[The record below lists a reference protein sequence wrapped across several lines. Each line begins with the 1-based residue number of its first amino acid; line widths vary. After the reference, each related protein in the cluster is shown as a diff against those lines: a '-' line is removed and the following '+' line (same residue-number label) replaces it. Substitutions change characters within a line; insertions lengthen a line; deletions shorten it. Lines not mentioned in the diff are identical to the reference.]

1 MILGRRSPIGLRFRR
16 CVQYLKLSRLQN
28 ARLGGESHG
37 LKRKRASFSAL
48 SFSSMTSPIVAKPAV
63 GAWAEHVRSAPVHQ
77 TSTCSAIAKASSTSM
92 PRYLAVLS
100 ILVWPGNGCTAPR
113 RETTLKLL
121 ALRCATWLFL
131 LRAILI
137 LRRAIILILR
147 RAILFAGLRPTRH
160 PQ

>member
-113 RETTLKLL
+113 RETTSKLR
-121 ALRCATWLFL
+121 ALRCA
-131 LRAILI
+131 I
-137 LRRAIILILR
+137 
-147 RAILFAGLRPTRH
+147 FAARH
-160 PQ
+160 YFDFAAGYFVRWPASNSASAMTNCQGD

>member
-63 GAWAEHVRSAPVHQ
+63 GAWAAHVRPG
-77 TSTCSAIAKASSTSM
+77 TSDINLF
-92 PRYLAVLS
+92 RYCQSIIHFDAGISGRLS
-100 ILVWPGNGCTAPR
+100 ILVWPSNGCTAPR
-113 RETTLKLL
+113 RETTSKLL
-121 ALRCATWLFL
+121 TLRC
-131 LRAILI
+131 
-137 LRRAIILILR
+137 
-147 RAILFAGLRPTRH
+147 
-160 PQ
+160 